1 MPKPRCPNG
10 TRRNKK
16 TGNCESKS
24 KSISRSKS
32 NSRTKKTMKKELLGK
47 KMPEAQIQRIMKE
60 AKWQYIKKPR
70 TKEEEEEFEKKEKA
84 LKELR
89 FDRDLNLA
97 KIYSLNTAYEN
108 ATNAT
113 KHHLGV
119 LIGKE

>member
-16 TGNCESKS
+16 TGNCESTG
-24 KSISRSKS
+24 
-32 NSRTKKTMKKELLGK
+32 NTKTKTKKRKTMKRELLGK
-47 KMPEAQIQRIMKE
+47 KMPEAQIERIMTTE
-60 AKWQYIKKPR
+60 KWQYIKKLR
-70 TKEEEEEFEKKEKA
+70 TKEEEEEYEKKKKA

-97 KIYSLNTAYEN
+97 KIYTFNTAYEN
-108 ATNAT
+108 ATNTT
-113 KHHLGV
+113 KHKLGV

>member
-1 MPKPRCPNG
+1 
-10 TRRNKK
+10 
-16 TGNCESKS
+16 
-24 KSISRSKS
+24 
-32 NSRTKKTMKKELLGK
+32 MKKELLGK
-47 KMPEAQIQRIMKE
+47 KLPEAQIQRIMTRE
-60 AKWQYIKKPR
+60 KWQVIKKLR
-70 TKEEEEEFEKKEKA
+70 TKEEEEEYEKKEKA

-97 KIYSLNTAYEN
+97 KIYSFNTAYEN